1 MRRTLALTALP
12 VLLVASAL
20 VSTGASAQQPDPV
33 AAADPAARP
42 TPQIARGLIVKAS
55 TATTARRSSL
65 ARSAESE
72 LPGADIGSTRAAP
85 AGLSVLELERPVA
98 VEDLEPAIAELSA
111 RPDVE
116 WVVPDTL
123 RTVSSAPP
131 VAVNDPGFLT
141 QGNLWDATRDDG
153 GYTTKAPS
161 LWRST
166 RGSGSVVVAV
176 VDTGITDHPDLAGQT
191 VAGYDFVDDEC
202 TPDEA
207 TGDCVRD
214 GTYVNAG
221 DEDGW
226 DPDPSD
232 PGDWVDED
240 LAVKCFD
247 LGENDDPADY
257 VTDSSWH
264 GTHVAGTVAATADN
278 GIGVAGVAPA
288 VKVQPVR
295 VIGHCG
301 GWDSDIAVG
310 ILWAAGLDLRA
321 YGVPLNRT
329 PAQVVNLSLGS
340 DYASA
345 DGARAAC
352 LLYDVVGGLARSQ
365 GATLVAGA
373 GNSSVPDIFPVAQSV
388 PASCD
393 GYVSVVATSETGHR
407 AWYSTA
413 GPGSDIAAPGG
424 DMNVLRPED
433 PTTPGSPTSYPERGI
448 LSTVNLGVEGPTEP
462 GYGRSQ
468 GTSMAAPA
476 VSAGAALLYSLGVTD
491 PTAVEA
497 QLKAATQGFS
507 PDIKGAQVIGGG
519 ALTTDTIDC
528 TTSGRTSCG
537 AGILDLSKVTAPLG
551 APLLSGTRAPGGV
564 LRATSRG
571 LTNSGGTSAIS
582 WWRGSTRVGTGA
594 TYRIT
599 AADLGR
605 TLTAR
610 DTVASGSFAGIFRS
624 ATVSVPA
631 TKARSRVAMS
641 VASSLKRTKR
651 ARLVVRVSAPLVRPT
666 GTIRVYDGRKRIATK
681 RLYASSG
688 GKVAILL
695 PQITKKGKHRIRV
708 VYSGDAQVRS
718 GQVSKVVRVR

>member
-1 MRRTLALTALP
+1 MRRSLALTALP
-12 VLLVASAL
+12 LLLVASAL

-33 AAADPAARP
+33 ALAGPAAQE

-65 ARSAESE
+65 ARAVESE
-72 LPGADIGSTRAAP
+72 LPGADVGATRAAP
-85 AGLSVLELERPVA
+85 AGLSVLELERPVP
-98 VEDLEPAIAELSA
+98 VEDLEPAIAELSE

-116 WVVPDTL
+116 WVAPDTL
-123 RTVSSAPP
+123 RRVASAPP
-131 VAVNDPGFLT
+131 VTVDDPGFLT
-141 QGNLWDATRDDG
+141 QGNLWDATREDG

-161 LWRST
+161 LWRAT

-176 VDTGITDHPDLAGQT
+176 VDTGITDHPDLANQT

-207 TGDCVRD
+207 SGACVRD
-214 GTYVNAG
+214 GTYLNAG

-226 DPDPSD
+226 DADPSD

-240 LAVKCFD
+240 LAVKCFG
-247 LGENDDPADY
+247 LGEDDDPADY
-257 VTDSSWH
+257 TSPSSWH
-264 GTHVAGTVAATADN
+264 GTHVAGTVAARANN
-278 GIGVAGVAPA
+278 GIGVAGVAPG

-295 VIGHCG
+295 VLGHCG
-301 GWDSDIAVG
+301 GWDSDIAAG
-310 ILWAAGLDLRA
+310 ILWAAGADLRA

-329 PAQVVNLSLGS
+329 PAQVVNLSLGGE
-340 DYASA
+340 YATA

-352 LLYDVVGGLARSQ
+352 QLYGLVGGLARSH
-365 GATLVAGA
+365 GATLIAST
-373 GNSSVPDIFPVAQSV
+373 GNASGPTIFPLANSV
-388 PASCD
+388 PASCE
-393 GYVSVVATSETGHR
+393 GYVSVAATSDTGHR

-413 GPGSDIAAPGG
+413 GPGTDLAAAGG
-424 DMNVLRPED
+424 DQNIQPSRED
-433 PTTPGSPTSYPERGI
+433 RGI
-448 LSTVNLGVEGPTEP
+448 LSTLNAGTTVPGAPT
-462 GYGRSQ
+462 YAWYQ

-476 VSAGAALLYSLGVTD
+476 VAAGAALLYSLGVTD
-491 PTAVEA
+491 PARVEA
-497 QLKAATQGFS
+497 QLKAAVQPFS
-507 PDIKGAQVIGGG
+507 SEPQEPRILLGGVER
-519 ALTTDTIDC
+519 TVDTVRC
-528 TTSGRTSCG
+528 ETSGRTSCG

-551 APLLSGTRAPGGV
+551 APVLSGTRAPGGV

-610 DTVASGSFAGIFRS
+610 DTVASGSFAGIFRAAS
-624 ATVSVPA
+624 VSVPR

-651 ARLVVRVSAPLVRPT
+651 ARLVIRVSAPLVRPT

-695 PQITKKGKHRIRV
+695 PKITKKGKHRIRV
-708 VYSGDAQVRS
+708 IYSGDAQVTS

>member
-12 VLLVASAL
+12 LLLVASAL
-20 VSTGASAQQPDPV
+20 VSTAASAQPSEPAGV
-33 AAADPAARP
+33 ESPAAKQPPRV
-42 TPQIARGLIVKAS
+42 ARGLIVKAT

-65 ARSAESE
+65 ARSAEAR

-85 AGLSVLELERPVA
+85 AGLSVLELDQPVP
-98 VEDLEPAIAELSA
+98 VEDLGPAIDALSA
-111 RPDVE
+111 RADVE
-116 WVVPDTL
+116 WVAPDTL
-123 RTVSSAPP
+123 RTISSAPP
-131 VAVNDPGFLT
+131 VSVNDPDFLT
-141 QGNLWDATRDDG
+141 QGNLWDTTRDDG

-161 LWRST
+161 LWRAT
-166 RGSGSVVVAV
+166 RGSASTVVAV
-176 VDTGITDHPDLAGQT
+176 VDTGLAAHPDLAGQT

-202 TPDEA
+202 TPDEL
-207 TGDCVRD
+207 GDCYYD
-214 GTYVNAG
+214 GTYINAG
-221 DEDGW
+221 DGDGW
-226 DPDPSD
+226 DADPSD
-232 PGDWVDED
+232 PGDWLDED
-240 LAVKCFD
+240 LVAACYGD
-247 LGENDDPADY
+247 SIGDDDPAWY
-257 VTDSSWH
+257 TQDSTWH
-264 GTHVAGTVAATADN
+264 GTHVAGTVAAKADN
-278 GIGVAGVAPA
+278 GIGVAGLAPG

-295 VIGHCG
+295 VLGHCG
-301 GWDSDIAVG
+301 GWDTDILFG
-310 ILWAAGLDLRA
+310 ILWAAGYDLSE
-321 YGVPLNRT
+321 YDVPVNRT
-329 PAQVVNLSLGS
+329 PAQVINLSLGGEYE
-340 DYASA
+340 DSA
-345 DGARAAC
+345 EVEAVCAVYSEVA
-352 LLYDVVGGLARSQ
+352 GLARDA
-365 GATLVAGA
+365 GATLVAAA
-373 GNSSVPDIFPVAQSV
+373 GNASGPTIFPVSQSV
-388 PASCD
+388 PAACD
-393 GYVSVVATSETGHR
+393 GYVSVVATSDTGHR

-413 GPGSDIAAPGG
+413 GVGSDLAAAGG
-424 DMNVLRPED
+424 DQNILPSRED
-433 PTTPGSPTSYPERGI
+433 RGI
-448 LSTVNLGVEGPTEP
+448 RSTLNDGEKEP
-462 GYGRSQ
+462 GEPSYGRYQ

-491 PTAVEA
+491 PARVEA
-497 QLKAATQGFS
+497 QLKAAVQPFS
-507 PDIKGAQVIGGG
+507 DVPQEPKILLGGVE
-519 ALTTDTIDC
+519 
-528 TTSGRTSCG
+528 RTVASVNCESSSEDAGYCG
-537 AGILDLSKVTAPLG
+537 AGILDLSKVTAPVG

-605 TLTAR
+605 TLTVR
-610 DTVASGSFAGIFRS
+610 DTVASGSFAGIFRT

-695 PQITKKGKHRIRV
+695 PKITKKGKHRIRV
-708 VYSGDAQVRS
+708 VYSGDAQVTS

>member
-12 VLLVASAL
+12 ALLITSAL
-20 VSTGASAQQPDPV
+20 ASTGASAQQPDPTGV
-33 AAADPAARP
+33 ESPAAKQPPRV
-42 TPQIARGLIVKAS
+42 ARGLIVKAS

-65 ARSAESE
+65 ARAAEAR
-72 LPGADIGSTRAAP
+72 LPGADVGSTRAAP
-85 AGLSVLELERPVA
+85 AGLSVLQLEHPVP
-98 VEDLEPAIAELSA
+98 VEDLGPAVAALSA
-111 RPDVE
+111 RADVE

-123 RTVSSAPP
+123 RTISSAPP
-131 VAVNDPGFLT
+131 VTVDDPEFLT

-153 GYTTKAPS
+153 GYTTRAPS

-166 RGSGSVVVAV
+166 RGSSSVVVAV
-176 VDTGITDHPDLAGQT
+176 VDTGITEHPDLAGQT

-202 TPDEA
+202 TPDES
-207 TGDCVRD
+207 TGSCAYD

-221 DEDGW
+221 DGDGW
-226 DPDPSD
+226 DANPSD

-240 LAVKCFD
+240 LAVKCFG
-247 LGENDDPADY
+247 LGEEDDPADY
-257 VTDSSWH
+257 TSPSSWH
-264 GTHVAGTVAATADN
+264 GTHVAGTVAAKADN
-278 GIGVAGVAPA
+278 GIGVAGVAPG

-295 VIGHCG
+295 VLGHCG
-301 GWDSDIAVG
+301 GWDSDIVAG
-310 ILWAAGLDLRA
+310 ILWATGHDLRS

-329 PAQVVNLSLGS
+329 PAQVVNLSLGGE
-340 DYASA
+340 YETAA
-345 DGARAAC
+345 DARAAC
-352 LLYDVVGGLARSQ
+352 QLYDIVGGLARSK
-365 GATLVAGA
+365 GATLIAAA
-373 GNSSVPDIFPVAQSV
+373 GNASASTIFPVANSV
-388 PASCD
+388 PAACS
-393 GYVSVVATSETGHR
+393 GYVSVVATSATGHR

-413 GPGSDIAAPGG
+413 GPGADLSAAGG
-424 DMNVLRPED
+424 DMNVD
-433 PTTPGSPTSYPERGI
+433 AGDAVTIPERGI
-448 LSTVNLGVEGPTEP
+448 LSTMNEGEEGPSAPTF
-462 GYGRSQ
+462 GWSQ

-476 VSAGAALLYSLGVTD
+476 VSAGAALLHSLGVTD
-491 PTAVEA
+491 PARVEA

-507 PDIKGAQVIGGG
+507 SEEKGPQVIGGG

-610 DTVASGSFAGIFRS
+610 DTVASGSFAGIFRAAS
-624 ATVSVPA
+624 VSVPR
-631 TKARSRVAMS
+631 TKARSRVTMS

-695 PQITKKGKHRIRV
+695 PKITKKGKHRIRV
-708 VYSGDAQVRS
+708 IYSGDAQVTS
-718 GQVSKVVRVR
+718 GQVSKVVRVH

>member
-1 MRRTLALTALP
+1 MRRTLALAALP

-20 VSTGASAQQPDPV
+20 ASTGASAQQPDPTGV
-33 AAADPAARP
+33 ESPAAKQPPRV
-42 TPQIARGLIVKAS
+42 ARGLIVKAS
-55 TATTARRSSL
+55 SATTARRSSL
-65 ARSAESE
+65 ARSAEAR
-72 LPGADIGSTRAAP
+72 LRGADIGSTRAAP
-85 AGLSVLELERPVA
+85 AGLSVLELDQPVP
-98 VEDLEPAIAELSA
+98 VEDLGPAVDALSA
-111 RPDVE
+111 RADVE
-116 WVVPDTL
+116 WVAPDTL
-123 RTVSSAPP
+123 RTISSAPP
-131 VAVNDPGFLT
+131 VSVNDPEFLS
-141 QGNLWDATRDDG
+141 QGNLWDTTRDDG

-161 LWRST
+161 LWRAT
-166 RGSGSVVVAV
+166 RGSASTVVAV
-176 VDTGITDHPDLAGQT
+176 VDTGLAAHPDLAGQT
-191 VAGYDFVDDEC
+191 VPGYDFVDDEC
-202 TPDEA
+202 TPDEL
-207 TGDCVRD
+207 GDCYYD
-214 GTYVNAG
+214 GTYINAG
-221 DEDGW
+221 DGDGW
-226 DPDPSD
+226 DADPSD
-232 PGDWVDED
+232 PGDWLDED
-240 LAVKCFD
+240 LVTACYGD
-247 LGENDDPADY
+247 SIGDDDPALY
-257 VTDSSWH
+257 TQDSTWH
-264 GTHVAGTVAATADN
+264 GTHVAGTVAAKADN
-278 GIGVAGVAPA
+278 GIGVAGVAPG

-295 VIGHCG
+295 VLGHCG
-301 GWDSDIAVG
+301 GWDTDIIFG
-310 ILWAAGLDLRA
+310 ILWASGYDLTDFD
-321 YGVPLNRT
+321 VPVNRT
-329 PAQVVNLSLGS
+329 PAQVINLSLGGE
-340 DYASA
+340 YEEQA
-345 DGARAAC
+345 DADAVCAV
-352 LLYDVVGGLARSQ
+352 YSEVAGLARDS
-365 GATLVAGA
+365 GATLVAAA
-373 GNSSVPDIFPVAQSV
+373 GNASGPTIFPVSQSV
-388 PASCD
+388 PAACD
-393 GYVSVVATSETGHR
+393 GYVSVVATSDTGHR

-413 GPGSDIAAPGG
+413 GVGSDIAAVGG
-424 DMNVLRPED
+424 DQNILPSRED
-433 PTTPGSPTSYPERGI
+433 RGI
-448 LSTVNLGVEGPTEP
+448 LSTLNAGEKEP
-462 GYGRSQ
+462 GAPSYAWYQ

-491 PTAVEA
+491 PARVEA
-497 QLKAATQGFS
+497 QLKAAVQPFS
-507 PDIKGAQVIGGG
+507 DVPQEPRILLGGVERTV
-519 ALTTDTIDC
+519 AEVMC
-528 TTSGRTSCG
+528 ETSCG

-624 ATVSVPA
+624 ATVSVPR

-695 PQITKKGKHRIRV
+695 PKITKKGKHRVRV